1 MVHSTACCNSEEIA
15 TLQEILSNDLQDNTL
30 SREDLKLFIKSAGEM
45 DETARVQFFG
55 AAARLVLR
63 FGSKILPLITRYG
76 LSAIVRYGSKAVTA
90 VIKGAQRQSLL

>member
-30 SREDLKLFIKSAGEM
+30 SREDLKLFMKSAGEM

-76 LSAIVRYGSKAVTA
+76 LSAIQAIVH
-90 VIKGAQRQSLL
+90 